1 MLPLDILGERCAEP
15 AHAPLEEARCAAVA
29 LIFAHGADG
38 LELCFVKRKEYPG
51 DPWSG
56 QMALPGGKRN
66 PGDISAHQVAIRE
79 VQEEVGLNLD
89 DSQLLGMMT
98 SMDAG
103 GARGRL
109 PVFPVLYQLDGP
121 GPKLTIGEELA
132 EGHWISVRHLWD
144 RDNWSSLDWNGN
156 NFAGIAHGERI
167 IWGFTL
173 GILTRLSEIAG
184 MSIRDVYS

>member
-1 MLPLDILGERCAEP
+1 MLDLETLAKRCSESANAQLTEN
-15 AHAPLEEARCAAVA
+15 RCAAVA
-29 LIFAHGADG
+29 LIFAQGRDG

-66 PGDISAHQVAIRE
+66 PGDYTPHDVAIRE
-79 VQEEVGLNLD
+79 VQEEVGVTLH
-89 DSQLLGMMT
+89 SHQLIGMMS

-109 PVFPVLYQLDGP
+109 PVFPVLYRLDAP
-121 GPKLTIGEELA
+121 GPALTIGEELA
-132 EGHWISVRHLWD
+132 EGHWISLRHLWD
-144 RDNWSSLDWNGN
+144 ENNWSSLDWRGGN
-156 NFAGIAHGERI
+156 FPGITHGERI

-184 MSIRDVYS
+184 RSIRAVHD